1 MASVPGWRI
10 LEVLLPA
17 LSRRSFLGAGCS
29 AALAA
34 PSSRPNLIIIYC
46 DDLGY
51 ADLGCFGN
59 RVIQTPNLDRLA
71 SQGTRFTNL
80 YSVSPVCTPSRAALM
95 TGCYPQR
102 FGIHH
107 ADLPESLPRYPLP
120 ETAVSLPRVLQEAGY
135 YTAHVGKW
143 HLGEPPEAPEPRKRG
158 YDYFYGCFGGRPSS
172 PWIKYAR
179 SMNPEMIENESRPRV
194 VEGHVTDIQTEG
206 AIQALKKAP
215 QGKPFFLNLWYNAPH
230 EPLAPLAHQA
240 EKYKYWSL
248 EEQTYF
254 QTVTDMDQGV
264 GRLLRALEELGAASN
279 TMILFSSDNGPE
291 AHSAKY
297 SRGSAWP
304 LKGMKT
310 QLWEGGIREP
320 GILYWPGRVPR
331 GQTCATPAS
340 MLDVFPTF
348 LKAAAARPP
357 ASWKTDGGLDLV
369 AAANGKAPAEDRSI
383 FFEFHFPQRGVEP
396 SLPMAVRKGKW
407 KLFSDHEYS
416 RVQLYDL
423 STDTGES
430 RDVSQLNQEVTRR
443 LLAELKAWWR
453 DAGAGVDLRRK
464 PTRVEPPSPED
475 LEKRYY
481 RN

>member
-1 MASVPGWRI
+1 MA
-10 LEVLLPA
+10 
-17 LSRRSFLGAGCS
+17 GAAGS
-29 AALAA
+29 ALAA
-34 PSSRPNLIIIYC
+34 QTARPNLIIIYC

-59 RVIQTPNLDRLA
+59 RTIQTPNLDRLA
-71 SQGTRFTNL
+71 GEGTKFTNL

-95 TGCYPQR
+95 TGKYPQR

-120 ETAVSLPRVLQEAGY
+120 ESAVTLPQVLHNAGY

-179 SMNPEMIENESRPRV
+179 SMDPEMIENEGRPQV
-194 VEGHVTDIQTEG
+194 VKGHVTDIQTDG
-206 AIQALKKAP
+206 AIRALQQAPK
-215 QGKPFFLNLWYNAPH
+215 GKPFFVNLWYNAPH
-230 EPLAPLAHQA
+230 EPLAPLGHQA
-240 EKYKYWSL
+240 EKYRHWSP

-254 QTVTDMDQGV
+254 QTVTDLDRGV
-264 GRLLRALEELGAASN
+264 GRLRQTLNQLGVAEN

-291 AHSAKY
+291 THSAKY
-297 SRGSAWP
+297 SRGAAWP

-310 QLWEGGIREP
+310 QLWEGGIRVP
-320 GILYWPGRVPR
+320 GILHWPGRVPK
-331 GQTCATPAS
+331 GHICQTPAS
-340 MLDVFPTF
+340 MLDIFPTF
-348 LKAAAARPP
+348 LQAAGTKAP
-357 ASWKTDGGLDLV
+357 SNWKIDGGQDLV
-369 AAANGKAPAEDRSI
+369 AVANARTAARDRAI
-383 FFEFHFPQRGVEP
+383 FFEYHFGQRGVEP

-407 KLFSDHEYS
+407 KLFSDHKFE

-423 STDTGES
+423 STDIGEQY
-430 RDVSQLNQEVTRR
+430 DVAQRNPATTKS
-443 LLAELKAWWR
+443 LLAELRAWWL
-453 DAGAGVDLRRK
+453 DAGEGVDVDRK
-464 PTRVEPPSPED
+464 GTRVEPPSPEE

-481 RN
+481 KN

>member
-1 MASVPGWRI
+1 LA
-10 LEVLLPA
+10 
-17 LSRRSFLGAGCS
+17 GAAGT
-29 AALAA
+29 ALAA
-34 PSSRPNLIIIYC
+34 QTARPNLIIIYC

-59 RVIQTPNLDRLA
+59 RVIETPNLDRMA
-71 SQGTRFTNL
+71 KQGTRFTDL

-95 TGCYPQR
+95 TGQYPQR

-120 ETAVSLPRVLQEAGY
+120 ATAVTLPQVLHDAGY

-179 SMNPEMIENESRPRV
+179 SIDPEMIENEGRPQV
-194 VEGHVTDIQTEG
+194 VKGHVTDIQTDG
-206 AIQALKKAP
+206 AIRALQQTPK
-215 QGKPFFLNLWYNAPH
+215 GKPFFLNLWYNAPH
-230 EPLAPLAHQA
+230 EPLAPLVHQA
-240 EKYKYWSL
+240 EKYRHWSA

-254 QTVTDMDQGV
+254 QTVTDMDRGV
-264 GRLLRALEELGAASN
+264 GRIRKVLDELGVAGN

-291 AHSAKY
+291 THNSKY
-297 SRGSAWP
+297 ARGAAWP

-310 QLWEGGIREP
+310 QLWEGGIRVP
-320 GILYWPGRVPR
+320 GILHWPGRVPE
-331 GQTCATPAS
+331 GQSCATPVS
-340 MLDVFPTF
+340 MLDVFPTY
-348 LKAAAARPP
+348 LQAAGAKAP
-357 ASWKTDGGLDLV
+357 ANWKLDGGQDLV
-369 AAANGKAPAEDRSI
+369 AIANRKSPGADRSI
-383 FFEFHFPQRGVEP
+383 FFEFHFAQRGVEA

-407 KLFSDHEYS
+407 KLFSDHKFE

-423 STDTGES
+423 STDIGEQY
-430 RDVSQLNQEVTRR
+430 DVAQRNPATTKS
-443 LLAELKAWWR
+443 LLAELRAWWL
-453 DAGAGVDLRRK
+453 DAGKGVDVDRK
-464 PTRVEPPSPED
+464 GTRVEPPSPEE

-481 RN
+481 KN